1 MFDFLHTNTSR
12 RSMLELM
19 GFAGAASLG
28 LSGCVGVAGNDSDTS
43 TSGARKGFRQAPVK
57 VPAKYKGRTK
67 VLFWAPFTGIN
78 FQVLSSLLTKF
89 NDSQKDIY
97 AGAESVGGYADLA
110 QKFTAA
116 LQAKEVPDIVC
127 FPEHRWIQ
135 YWQAEALAPLDKY
148 FDDDWSTKVY
158 MEQFVAEG
166 QAQGKTFQVPF
177 ARSTP
182 LFYYNKTRFKEA
194 GLPEQGPGT
203 WPEFAEMAADLVR
216 LKAAGKAL
224 KVFPFKNDDEWYGQ
238 AHIWAWGGRFSEGT
252 KVLVDQGPM
261 LEWLTWKNKFIHRD
275 NFGYVA
281 KSPVTD
287 FTTGISAATHA
298 STATL
303 AQILHD
309 AKFDVGTHF
318 MLGKASPGP
327 KVPIG
332 GSGLAVVRAE
342 STDRQDAAA
351 KVLRFMAEPEVCAT
365 WHLGTG
371 YLPIVKKAA
380 ELPNVQANVKKI
392 PNYGV
397 ALDQVK
403 NAKQSDTITWFDSPV
418 DDINRAMGLVY
429 GDGKDPRTVVADLQ
443 KQLDAKMAKYKDTI
457 SKVMAKGN

>member
-1 MFDFLHTNTSR
+1 MFNILQTSTSR
-12 RSMLELM
+12 RSVLGLM
-19 GFAGAASLG
+19 GAGAALG
-28 LSGCVGVAGNDSDTS
+28 LAGCVGVGGDASSDKDDAG
-43 TSGARKGFRQAPVK
+43 GVRKGFKQTSVK
-57 VPAKYKGRTK
+57 VPEAYKGRTN
-67 VLFWAPFTGIN
+67 VIFWAPFTGIN
-78 FQVLSSLLTKF
+78 FQVLTKLLKKF

-97 AGAESVGGYADLA
+97 AGAESVGSYADLA

-116 LQAKEVPDIVC
+116 LQAKQVPDIVC

-135 YWQAEALAPLDKY
+135 YWQADALAQLDPY
-148 FDDDWSTKVY
+148 FDDEWNTKVY
-158 MEQFVAEG
+158 MQQFVPEG
-166 QAQGKTFQVPF
+166 QAKGKTYQVPF

-194 GLPEQGPGT
+194 GLPEEGPDT
-203 WPEFAEMAADLVR
+203 WPEYARMAPDLAK
-216 LKAAGKAL
+216 LKSAGKAL
-224 KVFPFKNDDEWYGQ
+224 KIFPFKNDDEWYGQ

-252 KVLVDQGPM
+252 NVLVDQGPM
-261 LEWLTWKNKFIHRD
+261 LEWLTWKNNFIHKQ
-275 NFGYVA
+275 NYGYVA

-309 AKFDVGTHF
+309 SKFEVGSHF
-318 MLGKASPGP
+318 MLGNDSAGP

-332 GSGLAVVRAE
+332 GSGLAVVKAE
-342 STDRQDAAA
+342 SKDRQDAAA
-351 KVLRFMAEPEVCAT
+351 KVLKFMAEPENCAE

-371 YLPIVKKAA
+371 YLPIVLKAA
-380 ELPNVQANVKKI
+380 ELPNVKANVKKI

-403 NAKQSDTITWFDSPV
+403 NSRQSDTITWFDAPV

-429 GDGKDPRTVVADLQ
+429 GDGKDPKTVVTDLQ
-443 KQLDAKMAKYKDTI
+443 KQLDEKMAKYKDTI
-457 SKVMAKGN
+457 SKVMTKGN